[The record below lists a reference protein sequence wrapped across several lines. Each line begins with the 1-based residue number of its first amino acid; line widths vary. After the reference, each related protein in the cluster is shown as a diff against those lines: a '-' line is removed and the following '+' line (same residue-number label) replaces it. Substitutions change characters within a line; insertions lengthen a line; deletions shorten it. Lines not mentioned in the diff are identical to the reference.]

1 MFNRR
6 DLMIGAG
13 CFAAAGAA
21 AGLKPRKRMDLL
33 GTTKLDELLPRAFGA
48 WRAED
53 TGALIAPPREG
64 SLEDKLYNQVVSR
77 VFSRADGAVVMML
90 VAYGKAQ
97 TDLLQ
102 LHRPEICYPFFGFTV
117 SGSHPQTIPVT
128 REVSIPG
135 RALTASS
142 FNRTEQIL
150 YWARVGEYLPQTGS
164 EQLLARLKSQAQGW
178 IVDGVLVR
186 ISTVNAEADQGLA
199 VNLHFARELVAAMPK
214 ALLRPLLGS
223 DFGVDTAVQRGGQPG

>member
-6 DLMIGAG
+6 DLLIGAG
-13 CFAAAGAA
+13 CFAAAAA
-21 AGLKPRKRMDLL
+21 SLGLKPHRRMDLL
-33 GTTKLDELLPRAFGA
+33 GTAKLDTLLPRAFGA
-48 WRAED
+48 WKQED
-53 TGALIAPPREG
+53 TSALIAPPREG

-77 VFSRADGAVVMML
+77 VFSRADGTTVML
-90 VAYGKAQ
+90 LIAHGAAQ

-117 SGSHPQTIPVT
+117 EQSHAQEIPVAPALQ
-128 REVSIPG
+128 IPG

-150 YWARVGEYLPQTGS
+150 YWTRLGEHLPQNGN
-164 EQLLARLKSQAQGW
+164 EQLLARLKSQIDGW

-186 ISTVNAEADQGLA
+186 ISTVDTDADRGLA
-199 VNLHFARELVAAMPK
+199 ANVDFVREFVSTLGDTALR
-214 ALLRPLLGS
+214 ALLGTQMTQEIKKEKGRYA
-223 DFGVDTAVQRGGQPG
+223 T